1 MILAVFLLNALIGGT
16 NPAFVKAALT
26 EFPPIT
32 LVFLRSLLA
41 ALVTLPLIYSQW
53 SKIKTFSEK
62 KLLFISS
69 LLFAGNWLFFSI
81 GLQSSSIIM
90 SQIIYMMTPL
100 IVAILGYFFLK
111 EVISKNQIL
120 GLILAIFG
128 MSILIYGSIK
138 SQDILSF
145 GTPLGNFILIIS
157 KICWALYLVT
167 SRKVSKSYNP
177 LTILFF
183 NFTTATLVALLII
196 PFELSIRHF
205 DLTNVSATGFFS
217 LLALA
222 LISSVLVFFL
232 YQWLIKHTSAF
243 IPSLLSYPV
252 ALVAGIIGIIFFG
265 EKLTVTLI
273 LGGAL
278 IMLGVFL
285 ATTYQ
290 YAKKLMSNI
299 WIYQ

>member
-16 NPAFVKAALT
+16 NPAFVKAALA

-53 SKIKTFSEK
+53 SKIKTFSDK

-81 GLQSSSIIM
+81 GLQFSTIIM

-111 EVISKNQIL
+111 EILSKNQIL
-120 GLILAIFG
+120 GLILAILG

-138 SQDILSF
+138 SQDIFSF
-145 GTPLGNFILIIS
+145 GTPLGNFILIIA

-167 SRKVSKSYNP
+167 SRKVSKSYSP

-183 NFTTATLVALLII
+183 NFITATLVALLII
-196 PFELSIRHF
+196 PFELSIRQF
-205 DLTNVSATGFFS
+205 DLTNVSATGLFS

-265 EKLTVTLI
+265 EKLTVNLI

-299 WIYQ
+299 WTYQ